1 MNGTRHEGR
10 IVGVSQDGLCAVVKL
25 TKQVGDKYH
34 AGIDENTDGWN
45 SLVKRLGGT
54 LHTSEEIID
63 VELKIMERG
72 MLYVT
77 RLAWRGL
84 Y

>member
-1 MNGTRHEGR
+1 MNGARHEGR

-25 TKQVGDKYH
+25 TEPMGDKDH
-34 AGIDENTDGWN
+34 AGIDENTDGWD

-63 VELKIMERG
+63 VELKIKERG

-77 RLAWRGL
+77 RLA
-84 Y
+84 